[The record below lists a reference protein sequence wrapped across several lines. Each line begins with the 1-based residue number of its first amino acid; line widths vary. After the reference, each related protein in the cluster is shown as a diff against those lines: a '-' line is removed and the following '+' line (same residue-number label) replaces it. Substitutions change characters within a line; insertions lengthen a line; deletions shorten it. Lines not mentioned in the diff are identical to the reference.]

1 MDFLPIGD
9 YGVVGNL
16 ETCALV
22 GCDGTVDWWCLP
34 HIESSSVFAG
44 ILDPEVGG
52 QFTIQPTGEFESEQ
66 AYIERTNVLETTFE
80 TDGGTA
86 TVTDFMPVIGE
97 QQTLDVPEHALYRR
111 VECEEGTV
119 EMDVSFAPRFD
130 YARAETTVEAVDG
143 GVLATGNDEEL
154 FCQTPVAFD
163 VENAMAT
170 GTVTL
175 DAGES
180 VWVICQY
187 GERERLE
194 RAEAAAM
201 LKETAEF
208 WRGWVHHC
216 TDSER
221 CLFYGPWHDLVIRS
235 ELVLKLLMRRETSAI
250 AAAPTT
256 SLPEEIGGERNWDYR
271 FNWIRDAAFTIQ
283 ALHEL
288 GHASEVEDF
297 FEECLDQAI
306 EGESGRVEQPF
317 YGVDGEDLPEEE
329 ELDHLAGYR
338 GSSPV
343 RIGNAAGD
351 QRQLDV
357 YGELV
362 LAVHETTQYGETLT
376 QENWAVLRDV
386 IGHVCEVW
394 DESGYGIWE
403 DRADPKQFVYSKVMC
418 WAAIDRALTMADAT
432 DYEAPTDEWESV
444 RADIKERVLDEGF
457 DKGMGSFTRSFET
470 QKVDASLLR
479 LPVVGFLEP
488 DDDRIVGTIETVRER
503 LGTENGLVYRYDTD
517 DGLEGEE
524 NPFVLCSFWLVD
536 ALALAGRREEARDFY
551 ESVLEHATSLGLFAE
566 QVDEETGE
574 QRGNFPQAFSHLG
587 LINSAIYVRE
597 GADPRTPTPIGV
609 DAPDGT
615 SGDEQ

>member
-22 GCDGTVDWWCLP
+22 GRDGTVDWWCLP
-34 HIESSSVFAG
+34 HIESPSVFAG
-44 ILDPEVGG
+44 ILDPAVGG
-52 QFTIQPTGEFESEQ
+52 QFTLQPTGRFESEQ
-66 AYIERTNVLETTFE
+66 EYVERTNVLETHFE
-80 TDGGTA
+80 TEGGTA
-86 TVTDFMPVIGE
+86 TLTDFMPVIGE

-111 VECEEGTV
+111 VECEAGTV
-119 EMDVSFAPRFD
+119 EMDVNFAPRFD
-130 YARAETTVEAVDG
+130 YARAETAVEAVDG
-143 GVLATGNDEEL
+143 GVLASATDEEL
-154 FCQTPVAFD
+154 FCQTPVALD
-163 VENAMAT
+163 VEDATAT
-170 GTVTL
+170 GTLGL
-175 DAGES
+175 DEGDA
-180 VWVICQY
+180 VWFICQY
-187 GERERLE
+187 GEHERLE
-194 RAEAAAM
+194 SAEAAAM
-201 LKETAEF
+201 LEATVEF
-208 WRGWVHHC
+208 WKGWVHHC

-221 CLFYGPWHDLVIRS
+221 CLFYGPWHDLVVRS

-317 YGVDGEDLPEEE
+317 YGVDGEDLPDEE

-362 LAVHETTQYGETLT
+362 LAIHETTQYGETLT
-376 QENWAVLRDV
+376 PDNWTVLRDV
-386 IGHVCEVW
+386 IDHVCEVW
-394 DESGYGIWE
+394 DEPGYGIWE

-444 RADIKERVLDEGF
+444 REDIEARVLEEGF
-457 DKGMGSFTRSFET
+457 DEEMGSFTRSFET
-470 QKVDASLLR
+470 DNVDASLLR

-488 DDDRIVGTIETVRER
+488 DDDRIVGTIETVREQ
-503 LGTENGLVYRYDTD
+503 LATENGLVYRYDTD

-536 ALALAGRREEARDFY
+536 ALALAGRSEEARDLY
-551 ESVLEHATSLGLFAE
+551 ESVLEHATPLGLFAE
-566 QVDEETGE
+566 QVDGETGE

-609 DAPDGT
+609 DAPD
-615 SGDEQ
+615 SAS